1 MLRSNRS
8 AAHAKLLQ
16 FHAALA
22 DADAAV
28 ALRPDWGKG
37 HGRRGAALHGTG
49 DWARA
54 EAAFRE
60 GLRHEP
66 ANANLQRGLQEA
78 LDAAAAK
85 KSSAGA

>member
-8 AAHAKLLQ
+8 AAHAKLMQ

-22 DADAAV
+22 DADVAV

-37 HGRRGAALHGTG
+37 HGRRGAALLGLR

-54 EAAFRE
+54 QTAFRN
-60 GLRHEP
+60 GLLHDSSSS
-66 ANANLQRGLQEA
+66 NLKQGLQEA
-78 LDAAAAK
+78 LEAEAK
-85 KSSAGA
+85 AGTA